1 MNVLIVTKSDDNECV
16 DMVTRALE
24 RRGARAFRFD
34 TDAFPGE
41 VDVRVHLDGATR
53 HVEIARGGET
63 LELGTLTAA
72 WYRRLAVGKGIPE
85 TLERQ
90 VRAASVEESRRVVFG
105 ALASLACFVMDPWV
119 RLRLAE
125 TKQLQLE
132 LARALGLDV
141 PRTLVTNDPAAVRA
155 FYDECRGRIVT
166 KMMASFA
173 VLEDGQEKVVFTTP
187 LAPADLEALAGL
199 RLCPM
204 TFQEQVEK
212 ARELRVTVV
221 GRRVFCAAIDSA
233 ALERSK
239 TDWRREG
246 VALLDRWEAC
256 ELPADVEARL
266 LALMDAL
273 GLNYGAADF
282 IVTPD
287 GRHVFLEV
295 NPAGEF
301 FWLER
306 QNGLPISEAIADV
319 LLGRA
324 PRREA
329 PLLVRD
335 PRSATDGGA

>member
-1 MNVLIVTKSDDNECV
+1 VNVLIVTKSDDNECV

-63 LELGTLTAA
+63 LELGDAHRGLVSTPGGGQGHPRDARA
-72 WYRRLAVGKGIPE
+72 PGARGERRGIAPRRL
-85 TLERQ
+85 
-90 VRAASVEESRRVVFG
+90 G

-173 VLEDGQEKVVFTTP
+173 VLEDGPGEGRVHDAARAGRP
-187 LAPADLEALAGL
+187 RGARGPAPVPDDVPGAV
-199 RLCPM
+199 
-204 TFQEQVEK
+204 QK

-221 GRRVFCAAIDSA
+221 GRRVFCAAIDRR
-233 ALERSK
+233 LERSK

-246 VALLDRWEAC
+246 SRCSTAGRCASCRPTSRRAC
-256 ELPADVEARL
+256 SR
-266 LALMDAL
+266 
-273 GLNYGAADF
+273 
-282 IVTPD
+282 
-287 GRHVFLEV
+287 
-295 NPAGEF
+295 
-301 FWLER
+301 
-306 QNGLPISEAIADV
+306 
-319 LLGRA
+319 
-324 PRREA
+324 
-329 PLLVRD
+329 
-335 PRSATDGGA
+335 